1 MCTDTARYARTSTG
15 LDVLLSFPFV
25 RVMKEEKREGRG
37 RREGRRVKNPIDRL
51 EKSKS
56 NMDIILPRSICLD
69 EPTSTRSMDPFQIFR

>member
-25 RVMKEEKREGRG
+25 RVMKEEKREERG
-37 RREGRRVKNPIDRL
+37 RREGRRVKNRIDRL

-56 NMDIILPRSICLD
+56 SMDILPRSICLD